1 MIKKIKYRISV
12 YKELAKYS
20 EGLKLPFIINILMSI
35 VVLILNFIEPT
46 YYRMFIDEVIL
57 NSAIYKIYT
66 VCFGYSIIFMIRVAI
81 KYIKQYINYT
91 LENTLLYR
99 IKLKILNQS
108 LSLRMKNYEN
118 INVGDLKMRFENDVD
133 QIKDYV
139 ERQAISYSISCITAV
154 ISLILMLVIEWRLAI
169 FSLIVIPTTIVVDN
183 ILSKNEKDLQD
194 TNRENDQ
201 KLYNWLGESISGWR
215 EVKALNLY
223 ISQERRYVKFLNVY
237 AEFFSKWINYWTARV
252 LVIPKIKDEF
262 LMQFGLYFLGGIFII
277 NDYLKIGDLI
287 LFITYYNMLTN
298 SIKEVSLIDS
308 DLQSNMPFTNRL
320 LDVLN
325 MRTNTDY
332 VHITNAHKSTIAL
345 VDVTFRYNN
354 ESRIVIKDFNCRI
367 EQGDK
372 VAIIGKSGCGKT
384 TLLKLI
390 TGLLEPTSG
399 KVYYGD
405 TEVHKICISE
415 LYEKIGFVM
424 QDNVLFNTTLRDNF
438 WYGKNGAAD
447 EEIFAACKKACIY
460 DFIISLPEGLD
471 TVIGEGGI
479 KLSGGQRQRI
489 VLARLFLKDNIDV
502 YIFDEATSALDEY
515 NENLIHDVMK
525 TIAVDKTII
534 IVSHRQSSIS
544 ICDKIIDLDEIDVEG

>member
-1 MIKKIKYRISV
+1 MITKIKYRISV
-12 YKELAKYS
+12 YKELIKYS
-20 EGLKLPFIINILMSI
+20 EGLKLPFIINVLISI
-35 VVLILNFIEPT
+35 VMLILNFIEPT

-57 NSAIYKIYT
+57 NSAIYRIYT

-91 LENTLLYR
+91 IENTLLYR
-99 IKLKILNQS
+99 IKLKVLNRS
-108 LSLRMKNYEN
+108 LSLPMKNYEN

-139 ERQAISYSISCITAV
+139 ERQAITYSVSCITAV
-154 ISLILMLVIEWRLAI
+154 ISLLLMLIIEWRLAI
-169 FSLIVIPTTIVVDN
+169 FSIIVIPATIIVDN
-183 ILSKNEKDLQD
+183 IISKNEKDLQD
-194 TNRENDQ
+194 NNRENDQ
-201 KLYNWLGESISGWR
+201 KLYNWLGESIKGWR

-223 ISQERRYVKFLNVY
+223 VSQERRYVKFLNVY
-237 AEFFSKWINYWTARV
+237 ADFFSKWINYWTARV

-277 NDYLKIGDLI
+277 TDYIEIGDLV
-287 LFITYYNMLTN
+287 LFITYYNMLSN
-298 SIKEVSLIDS
+298 SIREASVIDS
-308 DLQSNMPFTNRL
+308 DLQSNMPFINRL

-325 MRTNTDY
+325 KNINTDY
-332 VHITNAHKSTIAL
+332 VHITNDQEHAIVL
-345 VDVTFRYNN
+345 EDVTFRYNN
-354 ESRIVIKDFNCRI
+354 ESRDIVKNFNYQI
-367 EQGDK
+367 DQGDR

-384 TLLKLI
+384 TLLKLM
-390 TGLLEPTSG
+390 TGLLEPTAG
-399 KVYYGD
+399 KVSFAGA
-405 TEVHKICISE
+405 EVHKICKSD
-415 LYEKIGFVM
+415 LYETIGFVM

-447 EEIFAACKKACIY
+447 EEIFGACKKACIY
-460 DFIISLPEGLD
+460 DFITSLPKGLD

-515 NENLIHDVMK
+515 NENLIHDALE
-525 TIAVDKTII
+525 TIGIDKTII
-534 IVSHRQSSIS
+534 IVSHRRSSIS
-544 ICDKIIDLDEIDVEG
+544 ICDKVINLDEINVKG